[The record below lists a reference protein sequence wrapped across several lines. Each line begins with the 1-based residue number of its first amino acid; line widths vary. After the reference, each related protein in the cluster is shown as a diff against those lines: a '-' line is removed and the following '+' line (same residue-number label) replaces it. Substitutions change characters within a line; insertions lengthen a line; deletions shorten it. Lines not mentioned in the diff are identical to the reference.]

1 MLNDP
6 NVQFIFNLAIGL
18 MATFGGWVIRSVHG
32 AVKDLQLGDQALAEK
47 VQAIELL
54 VAGNYVQKGDM
65 QRAMDA
71 LFSKLDR
78 IENKLDKK
86 ADKDNHG

>member
-1 MLNDP
+1 MFDQSA
-6 NVQFIFNLAIGL
+6 QFILNVLL
-18 MATFGGWVIRSVHG
+18 TLVATLGGWVLRSIHE
-32 AVKDLQLGDQALAEK
+32 AVKDLQHTDQLLAEK
-47 VQAIELL
+47 VQSIELL

-71 LFSKLDR
+71 LFNKLDR

-86 ADKDNHG
+86 ADK